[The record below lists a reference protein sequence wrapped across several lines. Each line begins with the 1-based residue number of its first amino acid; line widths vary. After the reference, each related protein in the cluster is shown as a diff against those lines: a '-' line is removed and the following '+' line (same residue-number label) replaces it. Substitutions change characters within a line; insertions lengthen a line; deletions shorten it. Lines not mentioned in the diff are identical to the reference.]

1 VTLLGA
7 LLVAAPAHAAD
18 RCHPNGSRTEA
29 KTAAVRVFR
38 LDARLYGCRRD
49 GGRPQLVTTRRFWG
63 PIDARGTD
71 VAATLSGC
79 VDRSCATQLR
89 AVRIRRGGATPLRI
103 VLTTATAAHVS
114 KLVIGRRATL
124 AWTECEPDPFHDYLC
139 GADGDSVKSVWVSSR
154 HTPRP
159 VRLDRSRG
167 VGYRSVRLA
176 RGRVHWRNHGRRSA
190 PIP

>member
-7 LLVAAPAHAAD
+7 LLVAAPAQAAD
-18 RCHPNGSRTEA
+18 RCHPGGSRTVAE
-29 KTAAVRVFR
+29 TAAVHAFR

-63 PIDARGTD
+63 PVDERGTD
-71 VAATLSGC
+71 VAVTLSGC

-89 AVRIRRGGATPLRI
+89 VVRIRRRAANPLR
-103 VLTTATAAHVS
+103 VVFTTAAAAHVS
-114 KLVIGRRATL
+114 KLVLGRHATL
-124 AWTECEPDPFHDYLC
+124 AWTECEPDPFHDFLC

-154 HTPRP
+154 RTPKP

-167 VGYRSVRLA
+167 VGYRSVRID
-176 RGRVHWRNHGRRSA
+176 RGRVHWRNRGHRAA